1 MKMKDEEFQKK
12 LELILEKLEKID
24 LKVKQYFD
32 QEKFNVRN
40 QDYTSKSYSNDTQIL
55 DDKYKVQNGDGK

>member
-12 LELILEKLEKID
+12 LEIILEKFEKID
-24 LKVKQYFD
+24 LEVKQYFD
-32 QEKFNVRN
+32 QEKFNVKN

-55 DDKYKVQNGDGK
+55 DDKYKEE